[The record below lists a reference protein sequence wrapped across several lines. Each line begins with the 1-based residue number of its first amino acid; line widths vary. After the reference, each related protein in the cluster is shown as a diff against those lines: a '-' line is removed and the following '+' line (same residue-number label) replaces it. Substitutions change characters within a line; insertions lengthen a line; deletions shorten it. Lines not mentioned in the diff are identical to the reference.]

1 MVRSLPHVEML
12 SLFRAEEGEEELD
25 TRRRTGLHALPEPA
39 VSGSVAS
46 ESQMPLDGGLWNASR
61 PSIETGNNSGTP
73 SFHARDTVPMQ
84 VDAPTAPVTIQP
96 SQLPAPL
103 SVGLRHPQSPTP
115 LANHPAET
123 EHMAQSPLP
132 PPPDPLPSGS
142 GVVGPKAATASILP
156 APHAT
161 TVRAPIGQ
169 DDDSDD
175 ADEPMP
181 PIDLGSDSES
191 E

>member
-1 MVRSLPHVEML
+1 ML

-25 TRRRTGLHALPEPA
+25 TRRRIGLDALPDPA
-39 VSGSVAS
+39 VPGSAVS
-46 ESQMPLDGGLWNASR
+46 ETQMPLDAGRTSLWNASR

-73 SFHARDTVPMQ
+73 SLQARDTVPMQ

-96 SQLPAPL
+96 SQLPAPP
-103 SVGLRHPQSPTP
+103 SVGLRHPQSPAP

-123 EHMAQSPLP
+123 GHMAQSPLH

-142 GVVGPKAATASILP
+142 GVVGPKPATASILP
-156 APHAT
+156 ITHAT
-161 TVRAPIGQ
+161 TVRTPIGQ